1 MNPPLPT
8 WDLAL
13 NNMLVTVDGI
23 VIGRRN
29 IGENNCFL
37 DILTKEY
44 GVIEVIAHGANK
56 INSKNA
62 GSTALFSYATFCM
75 NKSGLKYTIN
85 STQPKYSFHKLSY
98 ELEKLSLAA
107 YFAEVLRYTSASEQ
121 SEEDILR
128 FFAITLFELEKSKR
142 PNGLIKAVF
151 ELRLAGILG
160 FLPDLRACSQCGC
173 YENEMMYFSFADSSI
188 ICKDCLTEELCSEDD
203 FPLSPSLLYTLR
215 YVTYS
220 PLDKIYG
227 FELKEETLLQFS
239 EFSEKYLLKHL
250 DRGFKSLD
258 YYKGLLIK

>member
-1 MNPPLPT
+1 
-8 WDLAL
+8 
-13 NNMLVTVDGI
+13 MLVTVDGI

-62 GSTALFSYATFCM
+62 GSTALFSYAAFCM

-85 STQPKYSFHKLSY
+85 STEPKYTFYKLSY

-121 SEEDILR
+121 SDDDILR
-128 FFAITLFELEKSKR
+128 FLAITLFELEKSKR
-142 PNGLIKAVF
+142 PNALIKAVF
-151 ELRLAGILG
+151 ELRLAGMLG
-160 FLPDLRACSQCGC
+160 FLPDLRACSHCGC
-173 YENEMMYFSFADSSI
+173 YENELMYFTFADSCI
-188 ICKDCLTEELCSEDD
+188 VCKDCLTDDESSEDD
-203 FPLSPSLLYTLR
+203 FPLPPSLLYTLR
-215 YVTYS
+215 FVTYS
-220 PLDKIYG
+220 PLERIYG
-227 FELKEETLLQFS
+227 FELKGETLERFS
-239 EFSEKYLLKHL
+239 KFSEKYLLKHL
-250 DRGFKSLD
+250 DRDFKSLD